1 MKHGSFFFF
10 TEGWDIYIYPPRE
23 KNEKS
28 EKIHF
33 HGSLKISP
41 MKNQKTTTLTLIQ
54 DTREQL
60 PLDFSPFP
68 DVAVEVAKLWP
79 GDYSVKGFEKS
90 IAFER
95 KSVSDL
101 IGTMKNGYA
110 GRHALRRLRF
120 DEELEEFERH
130 YDRAY
135 VIVEPDA
142 LTSIHESATLKH
154 IIPQMPTYQPSAA
167 EQIDRALYRS
177 IIEPRMIWAFVR
189 ALSVEY
195 GCHVYLAANREDAAA
210 EVVEIARKYVASRR
224 QVVHRSAQQP
234 ADESAPWN

>member
-1 MKHGSFFFF
+1 MKPKLHPI
-10 TEGWDIYIYPPRE
+10 TI
-23 KNEKS
+23 
-28 EKIHF
+28 
-33 HGSLKISP
+33 
-41 MKNQKTTTLTLIQ
+41 IQ
-54 DTREQL
+54 DTREQR

-68 DVAVEVAKLWP
+68 SVSVEVSKLWP
-79 GDYSVKGFEKS
+79 GDYSVKGYEKS

-95 KSVSDL
+95 KSVADL
-101 IGTMKNGYA
+101 IGTLKNGYA

-120 DEELEEFERH
+120 DYELEEFERH
-130 YDRAY
+130 FDRAFI
-135 VIVEPDA
+135 VIEPDEIA
-142 LTSIHESATLKH
+142 AIHEAANMKH

-210 EVVEIARKYVASRR
+210 EVVEIARKYVISRR
-224 QVVHRSAQQP
+224 QVVHRDAPTPSAKSSTQLP
-234 ADESAPWN
+234 PWD

>member
-1 MKHGSFFFF
+1 
-10 TEGWDIYIYPPRE
+10 
-23 KNEKS
+23 
-28 EKIHF
+28 
-33 HGSLKISP
+33 
-41 MKNQKTTTLTLIQ
+41 MKNRNTTKLTLIQ

-79 GDYSVKGFEKS
+79 GDYSVKGYEKS

-130 YDRAY
+130 YDRAF

-142 LTSIHESATLKH
+142 LGSIHEAATLKH
-154 IIPQMPTYQPSAA
+154 LIPQMPTYQPSAA

-177 IIEPRMIWAFVR
+177 IIEPRLVWAFVR

-210 EVVEIARKYVASRR
+210 EIVEIARKYVASRR
-224 QVVHRSAQQP
+224 QVVHRSAPQP

>member
-1 MKHGSFFFF
+1 MEIGMK
-10 TEGWDIYIYPPRE
+10 
-23 KNEKS
+23 
-28 EKIHF
+28 
-33 HGSLKISP
+33 
-41 MKNQKTTTLTLIQ
+41 QKLTLIQ

-79 GDYSVKGFEKS
+79 GDYSVKGYEKS

-142 LTSIHESATLKH
+142 LASIHESATLKNL
-154 IIPQMPTYQPSAA
+154 IPQMPTYQPSAA

-177 IIEPRMIWAFVR
+177 VIEPRMIWAFVR

-210 EVVEIARKYVASRR
+210 EIVEIARKYVASRR
-224 QVVHRSAQQP
+224 QVVHRSAPQP